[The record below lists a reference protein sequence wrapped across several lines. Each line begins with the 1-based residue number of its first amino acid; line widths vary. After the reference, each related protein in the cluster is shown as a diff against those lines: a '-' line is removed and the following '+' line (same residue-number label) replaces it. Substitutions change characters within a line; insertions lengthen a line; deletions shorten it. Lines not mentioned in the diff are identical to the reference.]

1 MESRLNE
8 LEAKISLA
16 EDLLD
21 ALNRTVYRQQRQI
34 DQLQQDILALRQQL
48 QEVAPVGAAVPA
60 AKFRRTTERAKYST
74 LAYAELEVSI
84 GWRGNKDGVLA
95 IYRVRS
101 CIECESSYASLSPG
115 RLPDRGSN

>member
-34 DQLQQDILALRQQL
+34 DALQQEMRALRQQL
-48 QEVAPVGAAVPA
+48 RQAAPAEPA
-60 AKFRRTTERAKYST
+60 DPRAEIPPHY
-74 LAYAELEVSI
+74 
-84 GWRGNKDGVLA
+84 
-95 IYRVRS
+95 
-101 CIECESSYASLSPG
+101 
-115 RLPDRGSN
+115 